1 MRIIDPIVSA
11 DFRPLVLAVPGQHG
25 GGAGPDLDITLLA
38 GRWRYPLVP
47 FAASAMAAF
56 CVGLT
61 RTTSSGGAPP
71 RLPGALRWTMG
82 NALNGT

>member
-1 MRIIDPIVSA
+1 MRIIDPTVSA
-11 DFRPLVLAVPGQHG
+11 DLRPLVFAVPGQHG
-25 GGAGPDLDITLLA
+25 AGAGPDLDITLLA

-47 FAASAMAAF
+47 FAASALAAF

-71 RLPGALRWTMG
+71 HLPGALRRTMD
-82 NALNGT
+82 NVLNGT

>member
-1 MRIIDPIVSA
+1 M
-11 DFRPLVLAVPGQHG
+11 
-25 GGAGPDLDITLLA
+25 A

-47 FAASAMAAF
+47 FAASALARF

-71 RLPGALRWTMG
+71 RLPGALGRTMG